1 MIGKISE
8 NLRSATVTIILSLC
22 SGLLAVSFMLLVNLI
37 YDKTILSFSLHSRSF
52 FLVSSLLVVMTTS
65 LVAGL
70 LLKFISPEAAG
81 SGIPQV
87 KASYWKEM
95 GQIDLKAGM
104 VKYVAGAITIG
115 GGTSLGR
122 EGPSVFLGS
131 ALSSNLSGLFGIG
144 RRQRRRPVAVGAS
157 SALAAA
163 FNAPLASITFIIE
176 EIVGDLHSRHL
187 GSVILASVT
196 GAFVVHAVI
205 GRQPAFKMASVA
217 DISWNHYLI
226 VPAAALLASLVG
238 IIFHKM
244 TLTLR
249 AVFRRTRSLP
259 VWLKPMVGGL
269 TTWVIGIGIFML
281 TGRLGVFGLGYQ
293 DLSAV
298 LNNNF
303 AWKAAGLL
311 VAGKLIATVVSYA
324 SGGCGGI
331 FAPSLFLGG
340 MSGFFVAG
348 LFSPWV
354 NLQPSDHI
362 ILAAVG
368 MSACLGAVV
377 RAPLTSLLIV
387 FEMTHQFELVPGL
400 LLATLISQG
409 LTHLL
414 AGRLNFYEAL
424 LVQDGHELHKV
435 KPPLDLRSWQ
445 NLKVSAIASYRPVAI
460 CSTAPEELKKIIE
473 KYPFNNF
480 PVIEDG
486 RVAGILS
493 REKIKSFLSG
503 KSSLEMWPA
512 VSCYEDETIKEIAD
526 RFVQSQSSILL
537 VRRRDGGELVGVVTL
552 HDLIRAQ
559 VSVEE

>member
-1 MIGKISE
+1 MIGQISE
-8 NLRSATVTIILSLC
+8 KFRTGTITVVLSLG

-37 YDKTILSFSLHSRSF
+37 YDQTILSFSLRSRSF
-52 FLVSSLLVVMTTS
+52 FLGASLAVVMSTS

-70 LLKFISPEAAG
+70 LLRFISPEAAG

-87 KASYWKEM
+87 KASYWKAM
-95 GQIDLKAGM
+95 GQIDLKAGL
-104 VKYVAGAITIG
+104 VKYVAGAISIG

-131 ALSSNLSGLFGIG
+131 ALASNLSGWFGFG
-144 RRQRRRPVAVGAS
+144 RRQRRGPVAVGAS

-196 GAFVVHAVI
+196 GAFVVHAII

-217 DISWNHYLI
+217 DLSWNHYLVI
-226 VPAAALLASLVG
+226 PVASLLASLAG
-238 IIFHKM
+238 IVFVK
-244 TLTLR
+244 LTLALR
-249 AVFRRTRSLP
+249 DRFRGINLLP
-259 VWLKPMVGGL
+259 LWFKPMIGGL
-269 TTWVIGIGIFML
+269 TTWIIGIGIFMI

-293 DLSAV
+293 DLSDV

-311 VAGKLIATVVSYA
+311 LAGKLIATVVSYA

-348 LFSPWV
+348 LFSQWI

-368 MSACLGAVV
+368 MTACLGAVV

-400 LLATLISQG
+400 LLATLVSQG
-409 LTHLL
+409 LSHLL

-445 NLKVSAIASYRPVAI
+445 NLPVSAIANYRPVVIA
-460 CSTAPEELKKIIE
+460 STAPEEMKKVIE
-473 KYPFNNF
+473 KYPYNNF
-480 PVIEDG
+480 PLVQDG
-486 RVAGILS
+486 RVVGVLS

-503 KSSLEMWPA
+503 KSPLEIWPA
-512 VSCYEDETIKEIAD
+512 IFCNEEETIKEIGN
-526 RFVQSQSSILL
+526 RFVESPSNILL
-537 VRRRDGGELVGVVTL
+537 VRKADNETLVGIITL

-559 VSVEE
+559 VAVEE

>member
-131 ALSSNLSGLFGIG
+131 ALSSNLSGLLGFG
-144 RRQRRRPVAVGAS
+144 RKQRRGPVAVGAS

-414 AGRLNFYEAL
+414 GGRLNFYEAL
-424 LVQDGHELHKV
+424 LVQDGHEIHKI

-537 VRRRDGGELVGVVTL
+537 VRRRNGGELVGVVTL